1 MRSEELDTLKDVISI
16 NIEHQKIGRDF
27 VLSSDMS
34 KDEILKIIGNLELIW
49 LDKKQNA
56 QKTYEILTG
65 MYQGLYE
72 KFAIGDTNER
82 DR

>member
-16 NIEHQKIGRDF
+16 NIEHQKRGRDF

-34 KDEILKIIGNLELIW
+34 NDEILKIIGNLELIW

-65 MYQGLYE
+65 MRQGLYE
-72 KFAIGDTNER
+72 KFAIGDTNEK